1 MSSHGLEIE
10 WPSWTEPDST
20 YTICSSPTTLAFMSE
35 QRSFNYAQR
44 KPLFSELSK
53 MRGGRA
59 PIIFFNFDRGSQP
72 PNIPGIATMFASDTK
87 EVLFRLLKE
96 ADAKKGIDL
105 VLYTRGG
112 DTNAVWPLAT
122 LIREFDPTFQILA
135 PFRCHSSGTL
145 LALGAHKIVMTR
157 MSELSPID
165 ATTANQ
171 FNPREETNPVSS
183 KGISVEDVRAFFELP
198 KEYSPSSKVDY
209 LELLTKTVHPLALGN
224 VQRVYLLV
232 QNLAS
237 SLLDSNGGDKKTR
250 TEVTK
255 IVDKLASQFYSHV
268 HAISRK
274 EAKEILGNQI
284 EFADGELES
293 CVDSLL
299 RAYELT
305 FKLREQY
312 ILKQEIQNSPS
323 LDVSYVGAVFES
335 ETRSYA
341 FKTRGTWSQTSKF
354 PPGVQLNVPAGSS
367 LPLIPGL
374 PVDFH
379 FDIKFQDWVHNEEG
393 V

>member
-1 MSSHGLEIE
+1 M
-10 WPSWTEPDST
+10 TTST
-20 YTICSSPTTLAFMSE
+20 SISE
-35 QRSFNYAQR
+35 QRSFNYEQR
-44 KPLFSELSK
+44 KPFFAELSK
-53 MRGGRA
+53 MRGGRI
-59 PIIFFNFDRGSQP
+59 PIIFFNFDRASQP

-112 DTNAVWPLAT
+112 DTNAVWPLVT
-122 LIREFDPTFQILA
+122 LIREFDPTFQVLA

-145 LALGAHKIVMTR
+145 LALGAHKILMTR

-171 FNPREETNPVSS
+171 FNPREETNPGSP
-183 KGISVEDVRAFFELP
+183 KGISVEDVRAFFELR
-198 KEYSPSSKVDY
+198 KEYSQSSNVDY

-237 SLLDSNGGDKKTR
+237 SLLDSNGGKKKPPS
-250 TEVTK
+250 ELKK
-255 IVDKLASQFYSHV
+255 IVDKLASEFYSHV

-274 EAKEILGNQI
+274 EAKEILGDQV
-284 EFADGELES
+284 EYADSELEI
-293 CVDSLL
+293 CLDRLL

-305 FKLREQY
+305 FKIREQY
-312 ILKQEIQNSPS
+312 ILKQEIKNSPS

-335 ETRSYA
+335 ETRSYV
-341 FKTRGTWSQTSKF
+341 FNTKGTWSQISKF
-354 PPGVQLNVPAGSS
+354 PAGVQLNVPAGST

-379 FDIKFQDWVHNEEG
+379 FEIQYQDWVHNQEG
-393 V
+393 E